1 MSVDKKKTD
10 KEAMKA
16 QEKIVNGFKELRAQQ
31 QDILSDLSLLEGDMR
46 ELWGVI
52 KVMKTLPSDM
62 RELWGVI
69 KVMKTLPS
77 ERKVLRVVG
86 DISLETTV
94 EQDLKKKHLEFNE
107 RADAHRSL
115 LKKLEE
121 KAVEINDYQKEHS
134 IRILNEDEIAELQK
148 KNQIQFRS

>member
-31 QDILSDLSLLEGDMR
+31 QDILSDLSLLEG
-46 ELWGVI
+46 
-52 KVMKTLPSDM
+52 DM